1 MINLNIFSK
10 KKSTPLAVYDLEK
23 INCSFDFLT
32 FFQNAKLY
40 QKKNN
45 FEKLD
50 ICIIRGSENGFK
62 RQQFNREKDNKID
75 NAALRL
81 NYVVMPLVMMLKKH
95 YENFYLIEDRND
107 AINLF
112 DNYKNFFP
120 KIFDSLGLKSDK
132 NIYCNQTVW
141 GRLEDD
147 YRNVDLV
154 KLEIPEL
161 LTEKLLS
168 KLDHTKKIISITLR
182 EGSYH
187 EHRNSLLNEWKEFVS
202 YLEKNNY
209 IVIVIRDAEKVYLDN
224 LFEKNNIFPH
234 ASHDLYLRTA
244 IYKISY
250 FNYFV
255 TAGPSLICWSNDY
268 KSASFK
274 FWYTD
279 EESKIVEENTSIKRN
294 HQSKILDRSNH
305 FLLSESDIAENLI
318 NFHKKNLLIKN

>member
-1 MINLNIFSK
+1 MINLQIFSK
-10 KKSTPLAVYDLEK
+10 KKSTLLAVYDLEK
-23 INCSFDFLT
+23 INCSFDFMT

-45 FEKLD
+45 FDKLD
-50 ICIIRGSENGFK
+50 LCIIKGSENGFK
-62 RQQFNREKDNKID
+62 KQQFNREKNNKLD
-75 NAALRL
+75 NAMFRL
-81 NYVVMPLVMMLKKH
+81 NYIVIPMVMMFRKH
-95 YENFYLIEDRND
+95 YENFYLIEDRNE
-107 AINLF
+107 AKSFL

-120 KIFDSLGLKSDK
+120 QIFESSGLKSNK
-132 NIYCNQTVW
+132 NIFCRQSVW
-141 GRLEDD
+141 GRLEED
-147 YRNVDLV
+147 YKNVELV
-154 KLEIPEL
+154 KLEVQEL
-161 LTEKLLS
+161 LAKKLLN

-187 EHRNSLLNEWKEFVS
+187 EHRNSLLDEWKNFIL

-209 IVIVIRDAEKVYLDN
+209 IVIVIRDAEKAYLDN

-255 TAGPSLICWSNDY
+255 AGGPAVICWSNGY

-279 EESKIVEENTSIKRN
+279 EKSKAVEENTSIPRN
-294 HQSKILDRSNH
+294 HQSKILNKSNH
-305 FLLSESDIAENLI
+305 FLLSELDTVENLI
-318 NFHKKNLLIKN
+318 NFHKKNLLI